1 MNIHHIRAYVVVVNG
16 GSGCI
21 FQPFDPTS
29 TYILTA
35 KHVIEDAGNVVTEL
49 SRFEL
54 DGQIWNR
61 IPIQFH
67 LQENVNYFAHT
78 DRDVAILKIPKI
90 QGIEQVVRTDAISE
104 DRKNYILSGY
114 PQTRRD
120 PITDPE
126 YGNGFRQ
133 DEEVTIHGLKNNFL
147 VEAKIPDNPGFDE
160 IQGHSGGALGKIR
173 DDFFMIAGIQSQM
186 VDADG
191 EQLGR
196 IDFSPMS
203 SFDDLVSRY
212 PNELSTLVPAH
223 LGCFSFLK
231 DSAFIMEVNV
241 FDEESVAYTRNYL
254 KNKAENIIASAATP
268 LFIKDYFK
276 TRLLLNPNNPEV
288 LDGRSIWIAWLEF
301 LTILNIIRYN
311 AFDETELAEIFDSF
325 RLLFSDTKED
335 WTRELQSMIYSD
347 YKGLK
352 KGGVVVISTI
362 KSPLGNLYEIN
373 AGKIP
378 KLMRA
383 NVDKKKMKTDDGIN
397 FPFDHYRF
405 VHLDSFKKKCIMDK
419 LAEYENILDE
429 QELLLKLQEEYG
441 QYIS

>member
-1 MNIHHIRAYVVVVNG
+1 MDIHKIRAYIVVING

-21 FQPFDPTS
+21 FQPLDPAVS
-29 TYILTA
+29 YILTA
-35 KHVIEDAGNVVTEL
+35 KHVIEDAANVVSEL
-49 SRFEL
+49 NRFEFN
-54 DGQIWNR
+54 GHFWSR
-61 IPIQFH
+61 IPIPFE
-67 LQENVNYFAHT
+67 LQHNVNYFAHP

-90 QGIEQVVRTDAISE
+90 DGLEQIVRTDAIIE
-104 DRKNYILSGY
+104 DRKNYILSGF

-120 PITDPE
+120 PVNDPD

-133 DEEVTIHGLKNNFL
+133 DEGVTIHGHKNNFL
-147 VEAKIPDNPGFDE
+147 VEAKIPDNPGIDE
-160 IQGHSGGALGKIR
+160 IQGHSGGALGKIL
-173 DDFFMIAGIQSQM
+173 DDYFMIAGIQSQM
-186 VDADG
+186 VDAEG

-196 IDFSPMS
+196 VDFSPMA
-203 SFDDLVSRY
+203 SFDDLVSLF
-212 PNELSTLVPAH
+212 PGELTTLVPAH

-231 DSAFIMEVNV
+231 DSAFIMEVNA
-241 FDEESVAYTRNYL
+241 FDEENVAYTRNYL
-254 KNKAENIIASAATP
+254 KNKADNIIASPATP
-268 LFIKDYFK
+268 FFIKDLFK
-276 TRLLLNPNNPEV
+276 TRLLLNPNNPQA
-288 LDGRSIWIAWLEF
+288 LDGRNIWIAWLEF
-301 LTILNIIRYN
+301 LTILNIIKYN
-311 AFDETELAEIFDSF
+311 AFDKAELGDIFNSF

-352 KGGVVVISTI
+352 KGGLVVISTV

-373 AGKIP
+373 SGKIP

-419 LAEYENILDE
+419 LAEYETILDE

-441 QYIS
+441 QYIA